1 MLRLGAR
8 RWETYRQGE
17 CAQCRLAATLRDRA
31 SARDWL
37 QQFKSDAMAMASLRQ
52 MLAQEKGVPLRLD
65 RASDDDVLEQAA
77 QCLAS
82 GLWHVHAPHGMGA
95 AWQSP
100 KGGGGPDEDQD
111 NNDSAKKAPLAAKEL
126 TWVEIQLVDA
136 GGKPVPGMAYEIK
149 LPDGSVQSGKL
160 DALGKARREEII
172 PGQCEVRFP
181 ELDGGDWKPA

>member
-1 MLRLGAR
+1 MLRLGAHQ
-8 RWETYRQGE
+8 WQTYRHGE
-17 CAQCRLAATLRDRA
+17 CAQCRLAATLRDR
-31 SARDWL
+31 SAAREWL
-37 QQFKSDAMAMASLRQ
+37 QQFKSDAMAMAALRQ
-52 MLAQEKGVPLRLD
+52 MLAQETGVPLRLD
-65 RASDDDVLEQAA
+65 RAADDDVIEQAA

-100 KGGGGPDEDQD
+100 KGGDGAAEEQ
-111 NNDSAKKAPLAAKEL
+111 NDKDSPKKPPITPKEL

-136 GGKPVPGMAYEIK
+136 AGKPVPGMAYEIK
-149 LPDGSVQSGKL
+149 LPDGSIQSGKL